1 MKKGKTK
8 STKAYSV
15 IGISVFFIILFIL
28 ILLLSDKI
36 VFGISRI

>member
-8 STKAYSV
+8 STKAYTV
-15 IGISVFFIILFIL
+15 IGVSVFITILFVV